1 MRRLFGCALVAA
13 AIFAGCG
20 GAASTAPHVPA
31 QSSTSSRH
39 AQDGTGVLQDGG
51 FESDGFTYWTQCG
64 SGVSATIQSSV
75 VHSGSYAA
83 EMGSQT
89 SEPDGDAALCQA
101 FTVPASGTITFW
113 VWEGTNDTVKYA
125 QQYAEILNSS
135 GTLLATL
142 FSEANNGQAWTQ
154 RSYSL
159 SAYAGETV
167 QIKFGVHGDP
177 SSSKYDMVLYVDDVA
192 VSGASPSPSPS
203 VAASPSPSP
212 SAKASPSPSPTA
224 KPSASPSASAKP
236 SASPSAVP
244 TYKPSPVPSGDF
256 EDTACLQTP
265 APSQPAAQTNVDS
278 TFFTTI
284 IPNAKTICISAWD
297 LSSNITSALESA
309 AKNGASVTVIT
320 PYSENSDNSSDLSA
334 IIAAGGHA
342 KTEYTSSSGKGTS
355 SKTTAYQLS
364 PMDIHAK
371 FAIVDGILYLDGHN
385 WFNTDV
391 IMQDPV
397 AGDYAAAQAD
407 LVTFATPAPSN
418 TAAPNENFTT
428 DKQISLHTESNYIQ
442 SVIPNLAAGDE
453 FDFIV
458 ESFSDIV
465 SSGDYNDDV
474 YDGLCQVASLPA
486 HVTMHVMVEDYSSS
500 EAAALQNL
508 MILDPNAYVKTDSV
522 GHEKITMYRTSVG
535 GAPVNA
541 WFGSSNSTTTDLFDW
556 GIDIPSSNTNML
568 GALQAWFDNE
578 FGTNTGAGANGST
591 SIPTPAPGATATA
604 CGSLHS

>member
-1 MRRLFGCALVAA
+1 MRRFFGCALIAA
-13 AIFAGCG
+13 AIFAGCAG
-20 GAASTAPHVPA
+20 TATNAPHELTA
-31 QSSTSSRH
+31 QSARH
-39 AQDGTGVLQDGG
+39 ALDGTGVLEDGG
-51 FESDGFTYWTQCG
+51 FESDGFTYWNQCG
-64 SGVSATIQSSV
+64 SGGTASIQSTV

-83 EMGSQT
+83 EMGSPT

-101 FTVPASGTITFW
+101 FTVPAGATITFW
-113 VWEGTNDTVKYA
+113 IWEGTNDTIKYA
-125 QQYAEILNSS
+125 QQYAKILSSS
-135 GTLLATL
+135 GTVLTTL
-142 FSEANNGQAWTQ
+142 YSDAGNGQAWIQ

-167 QIKFGVHGDP
+167 QIEFGVHGTT
-177 SSSKYDMVLYVDDVA
+177 SKNYDMVQYVDDVS
-192 VSGASPSPSPS
+192 VSGTSSAAPS
-203 VAASPSPSP
+203 ASPSPSP
-212 SAKASPSPSPTA
+212 SAKAS
-224 KPSASPSASAKP
+224 ASPSAKP
-236 SASPSAVP
+236 SASPSAGPSTKPSSVP
-244 TYKPSPVPSGDF
+244 TYGPSPVPSGDF

-265 APSQPAAQTNVDS
+265 APTQPAAQTNVVS

-297 LSSNITSALESA
+297 LSSNVTSALETA

-320 PYSENSDNSSDLSA
+320 PYSENSDNSSDLAA

-355 SKTTAYQLS
+355 SKTTAYELA
-364 PMDIHAK
+364 PFDIHAK
-371 FAIVDGILYLDGHN
+371 FALIDGIAYLDGHN

-397 AGDYAAAQAD
+397 AGDYAAIQAD

-428 DKQISLHTESNYIQ
+428 DKQVSLHTESNYIQ
-442 SVIPNLAAGDE
+442 SIIPSLAAGDE
-453 FDFIV
+453 VDFIT
-458 ESFSDIV
+458 ESFSNTS

-474 YDGLCQVASLPA
+474 YDGLCQIAKLSA

-500 EAAALQNL
+500 QAAALQNL

-541 WFGSSNSTTTDLFDW
+541 WFGSSNATTTDLFDW
-556 GIDIPSSNTNML
+556 GIDVPSSNTSLL
-568 GALQAWFDNE
+568 GSLQAWFDNE
-578 FGTNTGAGANGST
+578 FGTNTGSGANGST

-604 CGSLHS
+604 CGSLHA

>member
-1 MRRLFGCALVAA
+1 MRRLFGCALIAA
-13 AIFAGCG
+13 AILAGCG
-20 GAASTAPHVPA
+20 GKTTTPHELTP
-31 QSSTSSRH
+31 QSSSRH
-39 AQDGTGVLQDGG
+39 VLDGSGVLEDGG

-64 SGVSATIQSSV
+64 SGGTASIQSSV

-83 EMGSQT
+83 EMGSTT
-89 SEPDGDAALCQA
+89 SEPDGDAALCQS

-113 VWEGTNDTVKYA
+113 IWEGTNDTVKYA
-125 QQYAEILNSS
+125 QQYAKILNSS
-135 GTLLATL
+135 GTVLATL
-142 FSEANNGQAWTQ
+142 YSDAGDGKAWIE

-167 QIKFGVHGDP
+167 QIQFGVHGAG
-177 SSSKYDMVLYVDDVA
+177 SKNYNMVQYVDDVS
-192 VSGASPSPSPS
+192 VSGTSSAAPSASPSP
-203 VAASPSPSP
+203 APSPSP
-212 SAKASPSPSPTA
+212 SAKAS
-224 KPSASPSASAKP
+224 ASPSAKP
-236 SASPSAVP
+236 SASPSAAPSTKPSAVP
-244 TYKPSPVPSGDF
+244 TYAPSPVPSGDF

-265 APSQPAAQTNVDS
+265 APTQPAAQTNVDS

-320 PYSENSDNSSDLSA
+320 PYSENSDNSSDLAA

-342 KTEYTSSSGKGTS
+342 KTEYTSASGKGTS
-355 SKTTAYQLS
+355 SKTTAYELS

-371 FAIVDGILYLDGHN
+371 FALVDGVLYMDGHN

-428 DKQISLHTESNYIQ
+428 DKQVSLHTESNYIQ
-442 SVIPNLAAGDE
+442 SIIPSLASGDE

-474 YDGLCQVASLPA
+474 YDGLCQIAKLPA